1 MSAECRWK
9 EDIFVLDVC
18 YRMRNQTKQ
27 TFQMWSLWYILLCE
41 IKQEVIGPRGSIFMA
56 EGVMWVSRRAR
67 HTKMSFFH
75 SPCALYSFSPRALV
89 CPLEK
94 RKTMIPVS
102 QATCASRVSRMFWW
116 RTNIRHVECSRKLN
130 LHHRI
135 GYFET
140 FWRSSNAE
148 II

>member
-1 MSAECRWK
+1 MFWM
-9 EDIFVLDVC
+9 FV
-18 YRMRNQTKQ
+18 
-27 TFQMWSLWYILLCE
+27 IACE
-41 IKQEVIGPRGSIFMA
+41 IRQNRLFKCEVCGIYYCVKSNKRLLGREVQSSRLK
-56 EGVMWVSRRAR
+56 VSCGYCAAQDTR
-67 HTKMSFFH
+67 KCLFH

-89 CPLEK
+89 CPLE
-94 RKTMIPVS
+94 MIPVS

-116 RTNIRHVECSRKLN
+116 RKNIRHVECSRKLN

-140 FWRSSNAE
+140 FRRSSNAE